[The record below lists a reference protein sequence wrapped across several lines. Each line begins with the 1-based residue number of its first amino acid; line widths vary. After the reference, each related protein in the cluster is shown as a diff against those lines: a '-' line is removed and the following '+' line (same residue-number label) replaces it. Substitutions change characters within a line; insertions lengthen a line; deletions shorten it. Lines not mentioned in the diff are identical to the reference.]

1 MKTKEKSKLTLIR
14 REHKVNE
21 GLEYKY
27 ELLMKE
33 RSHGVNPSHLYLI
46 TIEMTL
52 DDGSTTYAETGEVFA
67 DVGKAIAFFDRLVKN
82 LATPIDLAYVLED
95 DIKG

>member
-14 REHKVNE
+14 RECVVNE
-21 GLEYKY
+21 GLLYKY
-27 ELLMKE
+27 ELQMKE
-33 RSHGVNPSHLYLI
+33 RLRGVNVSHLYLI
-46 TIEMTL
+46 SIELML

-67 DVGKAIAFFDRLVKN
+67 DAGKAIAFFDRLVKN
-82 LATPIDLAYVLED
+82 LATPIDLAYILED